1 MVIQLK
7 EPRLGRVKTRLGQ
20 DIGMVQALW
29 WYRHQVSWLIRQLND
44 PRWRL
49 ILAISPD
56 DQVLKSR
63 IWPTHLDKIAQ
74 GRGNLGTRMGSIFN
88 KLTPG
93 PVCIIGSDIPEI
105 KHHHINHAFQK
116 LGSSDWVFGPSTDGG
131 YWLIGA
137 KRVSSLPRNL
147 FKGVRWSTANSL
159 ADTRRTVESNRVAY
173 VESLNDVDHGRDL
186 YR

>member
-1 MVIQLK
+1 MLK

-29 WYRHQVSWLIRQLND
+29 WYRHQVSRLIRQLND

-74 GRGNLGTRMGSIFN
+74 GSGNLGTRMGSIFN

-93 PVCIIGSDIPEI
+93 PVCIIGSDIPEL
-105 KHHHINHAFQK
+105 KHHHINHAFRK

>member
-1 MVIQLK
+1 MLK

-105 KHHHINHAFQK
+105 KHHQIKWQISNKIIFKEEQRTK
-116 LGSSDWVFGPSTDGG
+116 VQG
-131 YWLIGA
+131 LII
-137 KRVSSLPRNL
+137 
-147 FKGVRWSTANSL
+147 
-159 ADTRRTVESNRVAY
+159 ESFHLMFR
-173 VESLNDVDHGRDL
+173 S
-186 YR
+186 